1 MIEWYPGEEKKTQI
15 DAELTCAGI
24 PHEGIEMF
32 YSLYGQFCSLDAH
45 DWMFRSCF
53 MKDGQVTDDCVIM
66 QFGDGYT
73 KDRSKA
79 PKLAEVALQRYFGL
93 FARKAMFD
101 SIVLS
106 TFTLSIGRHSN
117 EN

>member
-1 MIEWYPGEEKKTQI
+1 MLEWYPGEDEKTRI

-24 PHEGIEMF
+24 CPMF
-32 YSLYGQFCSLDAH
+32 YSLYGQYCSLDAY

-93 FARKAMFD
+93 FARKAMVATYLAASFYQ
-101 SIVLS
+101 LS
-106 TFTLSIGRHSN
+106 R
-117 EN
+117 

>member
-1 MIEWYPGEEKKTQI
+1 MLEWYPGEDEKTRI

-79 PKLAEVALQRYFGL
+79 PKLAEVALQRYFGS
-93 FARKAMFD
+93 FTRKAMVATYLAASFYQ
-101 SIVLS
+101 LS
-106 TFTLSIGRHSN
+106 LCL
-117 EN
+117 